1 MFGSEF
7 FTKAILGKGLEMA
20 FGGGDGKS
28 AVQPV
33 VMTPPSFNIHDMP
46 IYASSKAEE
55 VEGEFGELDVASVNY
70 EAIKAMWDRRFAS
83 YTESNIIL
91 PKV

>member
-20 FGGGDGKS
+20 FGGHAPS
-28 AVQPV
+28 ASQPAT
-33 VMTPPSFNIHDMP
+33 TPPSFAGLKVGMITP
-46 IYASSKAEE
+46 SKAEE
-55 VEGEFGELDVASVNY
+55 VEREFGELDVSSISY
-70 EAIKAMWDRRFAS
+70 EAIKALWDRRFAS

-91 PKV
+91 PKVQE

>member
-20 FGGGDGKS
+20 FSEGDGK
-28 AVQPV
+28 QPIATI
-33 VMTPPSFNIHDMP
+33 TPPSFNIHDMP

-55 VEGEFGELDVASVNY
+55 VEGEFGELDVSSISY
-70 EAIKAMWDRRFAS
+70 EAIKALWDRRFAS

>member
-7 FTKAILGKGLEMA
+7 FTKAILGKGLELA
-20 FGGGDGKS
+20 FSGGDGKQPS
-28 AVQPV
+28 ATT
-33 VMTPPSFNIHDMP
+33 TPPSFEGLKVGMITP
-46 IYASSKAEE
+46 SKAEE
-55 VEGEFGELDVASVNY
+55 VEREFGELDVSSISY
-70 EAIKAMWDRRFAS
+70 EAIKALWDRRFAS